1 MLMTLFR
8 SAILLVMW
16 VGLMACNEPVVMI
29 PEGYLA
35 GDVID
40 APAEWSMV
48 PEKNQYLVCGQGRKS
63 LYRSK

>member
-29 PEGYLA
+29 PRGHLA

-40 APAEWSMV
+40 APD
-48 PEKNQYLVCGQGRKS
+48 
-63 LYRSK
+63 

>member
-1 MLMTLFR
+1 MLMTLFG
-8 SAILLVMW
+8 SALSRVTLVR
-16 VGLMACNEPVVMI
+16 LMARNEPVVMI
-29 PEGYLA
+29 PGGHLA
-35 GDVID
+35 CDVID

>member
-8 SAILLVMW
+8 SALSLVTL
-16 VGLMACNEPVVMI
+16 VSLMACNEPVVMI
-29 PEGYLA
+29 SRGHLA
-35 GDVID
+35 VDAID

>member
-1 MLMTLFR
+1 MTLV
-8 SAILLVMW
+8 S
-16 VGLMACNEPVVMI
+16 LMACNEPVVMI